1 MMLSTEAILRRSVE
15 GRLRIGIGLACDEEK
30 IMRSAESSSR
40 YGEIVVYRDACR
52 MCQDL
57 HDGVID
63 AAVRGDLP
71 SNDAMRALK
80 DVFSLRKTQRMVLME
95 PIRGG
100 VFLLAPVGI
109 DEGGSVSEKVEMASA
124 GHHLIRSLG
133 GNGRVGM
140 MSAGR
145 ESDRGRNPMVDKSM
159 DDALEACQGLRR
171 LGIECNHC
179 QITIESALDEN
190 DVIIAP
196 DGIIGNVIFRT
207 LHFLGGARALGAPV
221 ANIDRVFIDTSR
233 AKDDYSDSIALAYI
247 LAKEAE

>member
-1 MMLSTEAILRRSVE
+1 MLSTEAILERSVE
-15 GRLRIGIGLACDEEK
+15 GRLRIGIGMARDEEK
-30 IMRSAESSSR
+30 IMRSVESSSR
-40 YGEIVVYRDACR
+40 YGEIVMYRDAHK

-57 HDGVID
+57 SDGVLD

-80 DVFSLRKTQRMVLME
+80 DVFSLESTQRMVLME
-95 PIRGG
+95 PIGGG

-109 DEGGSVSEKVEMASA
+109 DEGASVSEKVEMGST

-133 GNGRVGM
+133 GDGRVGM
-140 MSAGR
+140 MSMGR

-159 DDALEACQGLRR
+159 DDALQACQGLRR
-171 LGIECNHC
+171 RGIDCDHC
-179 QITIESALDEN
+179 QITIESALEEN

-196 DGIIGNVIFRT
+196 DGIIGNIIFRT

-221 ANIDRVFIDTSR
+221 ANIDKVFIDTSR
-233 AKDDYSDSIALAYI
+233 AKKDYSDSIALAHI
-247 LAKEAE
+247 LAKEAEQ